1 MPLTTTAKQEIFE
14 SHGNHDAD
22 VGSTEVQVAL
32 HSRRISELT
41 EHLKV
46 HRKDFSSRR
55 GMFKAVS
62 RRRRLLRYLKGR
74 DPQGYQNLIQSLGLR
89 G

>member
-1 MPLTTTAKQEIFE
+1 MPLAEQVKQEIIAAHKTHE
-14 SHGNHDAD
+14 SD

-32 HSRRISELT
+32 LTRRISDLT
-41 EHLKV
+41 EHLKT

-62 RRRRLLRYLKGR
+62 RRRRLLRYIR
-74 DPQGYQNLIQSLGLR
+74 SREPQRYAALVQTLGLR

>member
-1 MPLTTTAKQEIFE
+1 MPLTTTAKQEIYDAY
-14 SHGNHDAD
+14 GAHDAD
-22 VGSTEVQVAL
+22 VGSTEVQVAML
-32 HSRRISELT
+32 SRRIAELT
-41 EHLKV
+41 EHLKE

-62 RRRRLLRYLKGR
+62 RRRRLLRYLRGR
-74 DPQGYQNLIQSLGLR
+74 DPQGYQNLIQALGLR